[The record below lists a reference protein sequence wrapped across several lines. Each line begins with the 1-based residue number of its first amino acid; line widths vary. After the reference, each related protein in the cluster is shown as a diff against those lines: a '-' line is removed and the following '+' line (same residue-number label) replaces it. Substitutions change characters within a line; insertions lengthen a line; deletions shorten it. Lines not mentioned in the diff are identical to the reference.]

1 MCAIFIMP
9 GRYGGRVYSKRKR
22 YARVA
27 SPRAIMYKRPTN
39 RNQQRQ
45 LASVSRKVLNLEKAQ
60 NRLIVRA
67 QYTINWD
74 ENVSANYA
82 IVPLTIPAS
91 WQSVFGVTENVTEAQ
106 KFFIDKVNIDW
117 LLSPAK
123 EPDPVDFTVFLVSAR
138 TNKVY
143 RETQALTALQNN
155 PAGQMDY
162 TDAPITFMNPKR
174 YKIWKTWR
182 VQTSGIRTKVIGT
195 LTPDVNYTNA
205 NHYARR
211 YYKLPFPRKIQN
223 TASQQSWKVISS
235 LDIPISSSL
244 ALIAF
249 NNNSILDVESP
260 TFKGTALF
268 SGHI

>member
-1 MCAIFIMP
+1 M
-9 GRYGGRVYSKRKR
+9 
-22 YARVA
+22 
-27 SPRAIMYKRPTN
+27 
-39 RNQQRQ
+39 
-45 LASVSRKVLNLEKAQ
+45 
-60 NRLIVRA
+60 
-67 QYTINWD
+67 
-74 ENVSANYA
+74 
-82 IVPLTIPAS
+82 
-91 WQSVFGVTENVTEAQ
+91 TENVTEAQ

-117 LLSPAK
+117 LLTPNK

-143 RETQALTALQNN
+143 RETSALTALQNN

-174 YKIWKTWR
+174 FKIWKTWR
-182 VQTSGIRTKVIGT
+182 VQTSGIRTKILGAI
-195 LTPDVNYTNA
+195 TPEVNYSNA

-211 YYKLPFPRKIQN
+211 YYKMPFPRKLQN
-223 TASQQSWKVISS
+223 TASQQSWKAISN

-260 TFKGTALF
+260 KWQGTCLF